1 MSMATYGCADHWRGG
16 EEQQNMRRVG
26 IVGLALAAAIVLGAA
41 ASASANPHWYECAK
55 AEGGKYEKGCATEAG
70 PGGKGGYE
78 LKEGLGKD
86 KPFKGKGGVA
96 ILHTVIPGKGDIT
109 IECQAFK
116 DSGQLALPD
125 KEFNVVAEFKK
136 CKSLGFPCKNE
147 GGKKETIRTEKLA
160 GNLGWIDKS
169 ANEAGASLF
178 AESNPGPGL
187 LAQFECEGVA
197 KIRVHGGVIGK
208 VEPVD
213 VVSKTASVTYAVGKY
228 LGGEALTNPPAFEE
242 EEVGVLLTEMNGAE
256 TGNEWGP
263 AGGLPSGQETS
274 AVNKG
279 EKLLIK

>member
-1 MSMATYGCADHWRGG
+1 
-16 EEQQNMRRVG
+16 MRRVG
-26 IVGLALAAAIVLGAA
+26 IVGLALAAMFALAA

-55 AEGGKYEKGCATEAG
+55 VEGGKYEKGCATEAPAG
-70 PGGKGGYE
+70 TGKYE

-86 KPFKGKGGVA
+86 KPFKGKGGIA

-147 GGKKETIRTEKLA
+147 GGKNETIRTEKLA
-160 GNLGWIDKS
+160 GNLGWLNKS
-169 ANEAGASLF
+169 ANEAGASLY
-178 AESNPGPGL
+178 AESNPGPGY

-208 VEPVD
+208 VEPVG
-213 VVSKTASVTYAVGKY
+213 VVSKTANVTYAVGNY
-228 LGGEALTNPPAFEE
+228 LGGEAVTNPPAFEE
-242 EEVGVLLTEMNGAE
+242 EEVGVLKTELNGEE
-256 TGNEWGP
+256 THNEWSP